1 MIEDLSMTHQQRRT
15 AIRAE
20 VAQETMGLVIAHY
33 SEQIALE
40 EAKATPDAKVIE
52 LAKVEKRR
60 VRQVRVDMDINDR
73 DQIEVFDC
81 RILSYGQG
89 VFLVRVVLPY
99 EAPRHPLEGLG
110 H

>member
-1 MIEDLSMTHQQRRT
+1 MRFFPKQGGCAASSNFQELIMIEDLSMTHQQRRT

-73 DQIEVFDC
+73 DQIEVL
-81 RILSYGQG
+81 IAEYSPM
-89 VFLVRVVLPY
+89 VR
-99 EAPRHPLEGLG
+99 EFF
-110 H
+110 